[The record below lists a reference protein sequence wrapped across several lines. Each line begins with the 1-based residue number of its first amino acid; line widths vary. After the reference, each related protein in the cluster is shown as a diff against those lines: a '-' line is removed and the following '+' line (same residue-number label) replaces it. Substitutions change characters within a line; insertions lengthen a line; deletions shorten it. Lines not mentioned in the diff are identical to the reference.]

1 MTSHLN
7 SADIEEKGLKTVW
20 SVADFARRYRLNN
33 EEETRLLKLLGPFAT
48 QQELLMNASR
58 APRFR

>member
-1 MTSHLN
+1 MTSHLSN
-7 SADIEEKGLKTVW
+7 IDMEVPGLKKVC
-20 SVADFARRYRLNN
+20 SVADFARRYRLDN
-33 EEETRLLKLLGPFAT
+33 EEEARLLKLLGPFAT

>member
-1 MTSHLN
+1 MTTYLKPQE
-7 SADIEEKGLKTVW
+7 IENVSLKKVW
-20 SVADFARRYRLNN
+20 NVSEFARRYRLDQD
-33 EEETRLLKLLGPFAT
+33 EEKRLLKLLGTFAS

>member
-7 SADIEEKGLKTVW
+7 ISDIQNTGLKKVW
-20 SVADFARRYRLNN
+20 NVSEFAKRYRLDN
-33 EEETRLLKLLGPFAT
+33 EEETRLLKLLGAFASE
-48 QQELLMNASR
+48 QELLMNASR

>member
-7 SADIEEKGLKTVW
+7 ISGIENTGLKKVW
-20 SVADFARRYRLNN
+20 NVSDFAKRYRLDN
-33 EEETRLLKLLGPFAT
+33 EEETRLLKLLGTFASE
-48 QQELLMNASR
+48 QELLMNASR

>member
-1 MTSHLN
+1 MSTHMNLE
-7 SADIEEKGLKTVW
+7 DIDSKGLKKVW
-20 SVADFARRYRLNN
+20 SVAEFAKRYRLDRG
-33 EEETRLLKLLGPFAT
+33 EETRLLKLLGPFAS

>member
-1 MTSHLN
+1 MTSHL
-7 SADIEEKGLKTVW
+7 SIPDMEGKGLRKVW
-20 SVADFARRYRLNN
+20 SVSDFARRYRLDP
-33 EEETRLLKLLGPFAT
+33 EEEARLMKLLGPFAT